1 MTEKKRKSLFPF
13 AMFMGMGV
21 GFLLIERLGGTAFV
35 ACMFIGMGIGFLL
48 DALIKLEEE
57 VVKVRLPMRAG
68 GFVLSTIGV
77 LMIIGGILTLT
88 VPDLLANIIYYLIGL
103 GLIAIG
109 LYILFSGMVFFRSST
124 TS

>member
-1 MTEKKRKSLFPF
+1 
-13 AMFMGMGV
+13 
-21 GFLLIERLGGTAFV
+21 
-35 ACMFIGMGIGFLL
+35 
-48 DALIKLEEE
+48 
-57 VVKVRLPMRAG
+57 MRAG